1 MVKVLDSGFYS
12 TIQDT
17 GRLDFQEFGVPVS
30 GVMDVYSSKIANA
43 IVSNDENDA
52 VLEITM
58 TGPELEFGNS
68 ALIGLS
74 GANIS
79 PMLNGK
85 SVSMNTA
92 ISLSRGDILS
102 FGKLVYGFRAY
113 LAISGGF
120 QTKEVLGS
128 RSMCKNLTN
137 RISIIKGDILDIQ
150 ELNKYKETNNASI
163 KIDKTHF
170 ENNVIEVFK
179 GPEFDKLTNSQVKQL
194 LTQEFTIAKENSRM
208 AYQLKESLDND
219 LDSIIT
225 SLVLPGS
232 VQLTPSGKLIILM
245 RDCQTTGGYPRVL
258 QLKESS
264 INRLSQKFTGQSIKF
279 QLIHS

>member
-102 FGKLVYGFRAY
+102 FGKLVYGCRAY

-128 RSMCKNLTN
+128 RSMYKNVTN
-137 RISIIKGDILDIQ
+137 RNSIIKGDVLDIQ
-150 ELNKYKETNNASI
+150 ELNRYKETNNASI
-163 KIDKTHF
+163 KIDKSHF